1 MAITHR
7 TEQVAIHIVLKNCP
21 LHSVEPHLDGRP
33 GDYGCSDFGKWF
45 NRYTQ
50 GSCVKGICGDGFFLV
65 IYIYM
70 CAYIYIYTI
79 RIVESFSGDSE
90 SKTAMGHD
98 NIKQVYIYI
107 YVNEGHLCYLD
118 NLGHIHIYIY
128 NYIYIHSDL

>member
-70 CAYIYIYTI
+70 CAYIYTI

-98 NIKQVYIYI
+98 NIKQVYIYM
-107 YVNEGHLCYLD
+107 
-118 NLGHIHIYIY
+118 
-128 NYIYIHSDL
+128 